1 MVNQLKA
8 DKSALQALQDST
20 DEQFHRMEDLL
31 KQREDELMAF
41 RELVQYVLLY
51 M

>member
-1 MVNQLKA
+1 MVNLLKA

-41 RELVQYVLLY
+41 RELVQYVLL
-51 M
+51 